1 MATATPQ
8 TLDALGSQLLA
19 EIQKSTDAQREELNK
34 IFQQAGALTDQARDL
49 PDAARQALND
59 LVSDPDWFS
68 LLLFILVKLSAL
80 DDHLTVGAMQP
91 PGWSRM
97 ITLTY
102 TVDAQAAATVGVAP
116 LTDTTAAGILLSRG
130 VFLRIHTDVTH
141 TFPVA
146 GGIGL
151 SLDAHGSGDWKFA
164 FGTPLMK
171 PATPATVAATVFWDP
186 PDLTVPPV
194 ALTTGRAAATVT
206 LDSQPAGGA
215 KPYAVTIGLG
225 DSTAA
230 STAGMRAHI
239 DLGSSLGVLAEVIS
253 IATIDEQYSPIYTRP
268 AAGAPTFDLRHRS
281 A

>member
-19 EIQKSTDAQREELNK
+19 EIQKSTDAQREELNR

-49 PDAARQALND
+49 PDAARRALDD

-116 LTDTTAAGILLSRG
+116 LTDTNLLGIPLSRG
-130 VFLRIHTDVTH
+130 IFLRFRKDVTVD
-141 TFPVA
+141 FPVA

-151 SLDAHGSGDWKFA
+151 SLDAHGTGDWMFA
-164 FGTPLMK
+164 FGKPLGK
-171 PATPATVAATVFWDP
+171 PVTPATVAATLFWDP

-194 ALTTGRAAATVT
+194 TLTTGRAAATVD
-206 LDSQPAGGA
+206 LNSQAVGGA
-215 KPYAVTIGLG
+215 KPYALTIGLG
-225 DSTAA
+225 DATTPA
-230 STAGMRAHI
+230 TAGMRAHI
-239 DLGSSLGVLAEVIS
+239 DLGSSLGVLSEVIS
-253 IATIDEQYSPIYTRP
+253 IATIDEQYSPTYTRP
-268 AAGAPTFDLRHRS
+268 AAGPPTFDLHHRS